1 MGVLLR
7 PPSSHDQP
15 VEFPPLPRRD
25 RRRVSFWNHLSRSI
39 TTHWHTVE
47 CWAEVHT
54 YPAKTCQGRYRSDAT
69 EQLQVSAGC
78 WSGPRRTRVT
88 LQALMSS
95 TPNIVLTADS
105 EKAEVLPYTG
115 YHENIRD
122 IPERRR
128 SEFWRTGGFSR
139 SWIRYRKKS
148 RRDERC
154 YTIPPLKVICLPYN
168 RNEFR

>member
-15 VEFPPLPRRD
+15 VKFPPLPH

-47 CWAEVHT
+47 CRAEVHS

-95 TPNIVLTADS
+95 TPNIV
-105 EKAEVLPYTG
+105 PP
-115 YHENIRD
+115 I
-122 IPERRR
+122 RRR
-128 SEFWRTGGFSR
+128 LEYSHTQGTMRTSGTSPNAVGLSSGELVASPALGSDTGRSR
-139 SWIRYRKKS
+139 EGMNDAIRYPTPKS
-148 RRDERC
+148 AMSA
-154 YTIPPLKVICLPYN
+154 IQSS
-168 RNEFR
+168 